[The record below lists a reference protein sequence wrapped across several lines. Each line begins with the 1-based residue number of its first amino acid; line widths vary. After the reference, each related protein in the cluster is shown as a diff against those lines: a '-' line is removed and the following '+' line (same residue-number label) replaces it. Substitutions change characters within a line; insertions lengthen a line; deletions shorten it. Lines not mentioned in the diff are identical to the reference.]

1 MTCLSCND
9 KHYLHVKQAKT
20 GETLNK
26 GCHTGSYVYGP
37 KIKDLNWFM
46 KCTLFFQYYLHKHN
60 DMLFL
65 RLKGLSGAQRR
76 KGCTKKRKSLYQ
88 NGYKRMNHFKTITKT
103 IISKKI
109 LPVWL
114 GGVLF
119 GFLKNYFPGMFWIYT
134 KLQT

>member
-9 KHYLHVKQAKT
+9 KHYLNVKQAET

-26 GCHTGSYVYGP
+26 GWHPGSYVYGP

-60 DMLFL
+60 DMPFL

-76 KGCTKKRKSLYQ
+76 KGYTKKRKSPYQ
-88 NGYKRMNHFKTITKT
+88 NGYKRMNNLKTITKT
-103 IISKKI
+103 IISEKI

-114 GGVLF
+114 GGCCLVF
-119 GFLKNYFPGMFWIYT
+119 
-134 KLQT
+134 